1 MEKQEK
7 RYREGYHQER
17 DLSKDEKRKTIA
29 INLFIIREI
38 FKLINN
44 GKLSLGQFYAFLLAS
59 ERKYTLEKMFSVCEE
74 FEVSLDDFYSDLL
87 LVENKSIDNTKN
99 VNDVENE
106 LIEKKAIS
114 RISTYLKNTE
124 GNLDTL
130 FNTLIGYGIS
140 SEFFDGER
148 IGVSKNL
155 WNDCKLY
162 FGEDSIRSAQDRKK
176 IQQELIE
183 EIYTICNLDGSLVIE
198 SIRDIIMDMTHT
210 NITENYNSTDVT
222 LLQQIDNYHVPQGV
236 SYTQNNLIKL
246 YSLMAKQVG
255 EEVFTF
261 DVKTSDFSRIT
272 KTANNESVCDNLF
285 IIIKTYQMFA
295 SIEGIQDADEKLKNY
310 LDLKKDDYEDLTN
323 GDTVCINSKDIA
335 EKLSIYRFPATLFR
349 ADHPTMINLS
359 QNIMDAF
366 DTFKTDYDIILF
378 EFRLKF
384 WLTYCIDTQNIVLI
398 LAVYSLFKSLND
410 K

>member
-1 MEKQEK
+1 MEKQKK
-7 RYREGYHQER
+7 RHREGYHQEKDYTLIETREVTAVNLLVIR
-17 DLSKDEKRKTIA
+17 D
-29 INLFIIREI
+29 I
-38 FKLINN
+38 FKFINN
-44 GKLSLGQFYAFLLAS
+44 GKISL
-59 ERKYTLEKMFSVCEE
+59 E
-74 FEVSLDDFYSDLL
+74 DFYCYLFTREDVS
-87 LVENKSIDNTKN
+87 KIDVSKRKKYKN
-99 VNDVENE
+99 QMDSYY
-106 LIEKKAIS
+106 KQKQGKIS
-114 RISTYLKNTE
+114 SVI
-124 GNLDTL
+124 
-130 FNTLIGYGIS
+130 NTLKVYGIS
-140 SEFFDGER
+140 AEFFDGEK
-148 IGVSKNL
+148 IGVSEQVWTSYKDYLDADFTINENKTYNTPAELALKNK
-155 WNDCKLY
+155 NYD
-162 FGEDSIRSAQDRKK
+162 FSASAKIRKK
-176 IQQELIE
+176 VQQELIK
-183 EIYTICNLDGSLVIE
+183 EIYTIYNLDGSLIIE
-198 SIRDIIMDMTHT
+198 SIRDIIMDMTHS

-272 KTANNESVCDNLF
+272 KTTNNESVCDNLF

-295 SIEGIQDADEKLKNY
+295 SIEGVQDADEKLKNY

-410 K
+410 E